1 MMKLDPKWSFI
12 LTVLLFAG
20 MMIGLSL
27 SVLND
32 FMAQETPLAGRDIFV
47 MAMHVIWLALWSIA
61 TVFAL
66 KYALRPNENSKRRK
80 DGLTSVR
87 RPRNPAT
94 SEY

>member
-1 MMKLDPKWSFI
+1 MKLDPKWSFV

-32 FMAQETPLAGRDIFV
+32 FMAQTTPLAGRDIFV
-47 MAMHVIWLALWSIA
+47 MAMHVIWLALWSVA

-66 KYALRPNENSKRRK
+66 KYALQPNENDKRRSN
-80 DGLTSVR
+80 GLTSVR
-87 RPRNPAT
+87 RSPNPAT